1 MQFYALF
8 CDTKI
13 FTSTPSAFPL
23 PSPKVRIVGAGQ
35 DTTRFRPTQRE
46 PESDVITVGRIAP
59 VKDLE
64 RTIRLVSECSEQ
76 NGCSHNLNIYG
87 AVYTQEQTYHE
98 GLVKLTEELGLSDRV
113 RFRGTVRQDDLPA
126 ILGRHRALLSFSN
139 TGLDGALLEAM
150 ACAVPVLSTNARLN
164 EFLPEDLRAL
174 LILPLD
180 DRKAQV
186 SMLHRML
193 TISQTERDK
202 LGKAEREFIVRDH
215 SIEAQF
221 DRIVAEMGAS
231 T

>member
-1 MQFYALF
+1 
-8 CDTKI
+8 
-13 FTSTPSAFPL
+13 
-23 PSPKVRIVGAGQ
+23 
-35 DTTRFRPTQRE
+35 
-46 PESDVITVGRIAP
+46 
-59 VKDLE
+59 
-64 RTIRLVSECSEQ
+64 
-76 NGCSHNLNIYG
+76 
-87 AVYTQEQTYHE
+87 
-98 GLVKLTEELGLSDRV
+98 
-113 RFRGTVRQDDLPA
+113 
-126 ILGRHRALLSFSN
+126 
-139 TGLDGALLEAM
+139 M